1 MLCKFF
7 VYFHFTYFSWSNRDF
22 FLSLFL
28 SANKAVIR
36 YVLFLNAVLEAISNA
51 PFADIRGLQN
61 AELCYPM
68 QQNMS
73 VIVTNE
79 QVRFNMF
86 GYKLSSIIFFYANQ
100 EA

>member
-1 MLCKFF
+1 MQIFSVFF
-7 VYFHFTYFSWSNRDF
+7 VSPIFLGATEIFS
-22 FLSLFL
+22 FLSFL